1 MPRLY
6 FRVES
11 DWEKVVKLR
20 EEISKLESQIKTM
33 DANKAPHAVAVLNKQ
48 VIQSQKQLKGM
59 VSDAAKAAVIMDGDF
74 KTKIYS
80 GSQAVNEYT
89 KRVISAKDRLREL
102 QTEYRRLSGRH
113 TELGKNTYQGIAI
126 KKQMDGVSNSMAM
139 AKDKLFALSQ
149 EQSKARLSVKQLKD
163 EYALYDTQVKDTTSS
178 TFSLG
183 KAFGVIGGVAVL
195 KRLGSEIINVRGQ
208 FRAME
213 ISLETMVGEN
223 KAKALLAD
231 IKQYA
236 AISPLGLKEVQ
247 ASTEMM
253 IGFNVE
259 AEKVPRFI
267 QAIGDISRGE
277 NQKFQSLSL
286 AFSQMS
292 AAGKLMGQD
301 LNQMINAGFNPLQI
315 ISEKTGKSMA
325 QLRDEMSKGAISA
338 ATVQQAFI
346 DATSAGGKFYGMSEK
361 QSQEV
366 AGQMAILSDTISNKL
381 NEIGESNEGIIK
393 SGIGVA
399 TSLVNNYE
407 TIGRVTAGL
416 IATYGTYRTALM
428 LNAALELGSTKAVWE
443 KIKATQ
449 AVTVAQDAYNK
460 VLKMN
465 PYVAVGA
472 AVVTLGIALW
482 TLTDHTSAAE
492 KAQKRFNETSA
503 ASKKQLDELRSSAE
517 SLISI
522 IKSET
527 STQYDKTKAY
537 KELQNLMPT
546 VFSNMDIEK
555 LKLMDILTYNK
566 LISEEVNRRERVGAK
581 TNAVLRQNELNEVS
595 SKLNVA
601 VQKQAESPSGQKA
614 SVIDQLQ
621 KQKKEA
627 EDAVKLANKAV
638 EDIEKLQAEANK
650 PKETKIET
658 KNKSYWEKKKQ
669 EAEAAR
675 NALGVEKNNSK
686 EWAKYTDQIRT
697 AQKNIDLYSDSKTA
711 KQESAAEKKAKKQK
725 ENQEKLNESL
735 LSLQRQNQQD
745 EANLLEEG
753 TAKKLAQI
761 KADFDAQDQ
770 AIKKKAKD
778 FAKINKEASVK
789 GVNADGLTTE
799 QQSEIDKANKL
810 NSDNQVKQEGEVYK
824 AELESMR
831 GYLKEYGT
839 FQQQKLA
846 IAEEY
851 AEKIRKAQG
860 EGERLTLEKQRDSAI
875 RNVDNKAISQNIDW
889 QIAFG
894 NLAGILD
901 SQLKETF
908 EGLKEYVKTDEFKRA
923 PNTDKQIIYEA
934 IERLREVVPTGEG
947 TLDFSLIKSQ
957 MDKLGEA
964 INAHQAATFTQ
975 TLAQDNLTKATENY
989 NKSLESGDESQ
1000 IKSTKTT
1007 LDIAKKA
1014 KVNADKAYDDT
1025 KDKMQNIGQ
1034 EFKDTASETVSGLNL
1049 VGEGFRGFASKS
1061 LPEIFRGLQNTV
1073 AGLAKLDIKGKVGD
1087 AISSFSKA
1095 ISNAGVVGQIIGAVL
1110 SILDVLKDGIGP
1122 LISGIIDTIL
1132 GAINGIIKNIISGKM
1147 FVQIFSSIRAEFNL
1161 QMQQN
1166 SD

>member
-1 MPRLY
+1 M
-6 FRVES
+6 
-11 DWEKVVKLR
+11 
-20 EEISKLESQIKTM
+20 
-33 DANKAPHAVAVLNKQ
+33 
-48 VIQSQKQLKGM
+48 
-59 VSDAAKAAVIMDGDF
+59 
-74 KTKIYS
+74 
-80 GSQAVNEYT
+80 
-89 KRVISAKDRLREL
+89 
-102 QTEYRRLSGRH
+102 
-113 TELGKNTYQGIAI
+113 
-126 KKQMDGVSNSMAM
+126 
-139 AKDKLFALSQ
+139 
-149 EQSKARLSVKQLKD
+149 
-163 EYALYDTQVKDTTSS
+163 
-178 TFSLG
+178 
-183 KAFGVIGGVAVL
+183 
-195 KRLGSEIINVRGQ
+195 
-208 FRAME
+208 
-213 ISLETMVGEN
+213 
-223 KAKALLAD
+223 
-231 IKQYA
+231 
-236 AISPLGLKEVQ
+236 
-247 ASTEMM
+247 
-253 IGFNVE
+253 
-259 AEKVPRFI
+259 
-267 QAIGDISRGE
+267 
-277 NQKFQSLSL
+277 
-286 AFSQMS
+286 
-292 AAGKLMGQD
+292 
-301 LNQMINAGFNPLQI
+301 
-315 ISEKTGKSMA
+315 
-325 QLRDEMSKGAISA
+325 
-338 ATVQQAFI
+338 
-346 DATSAGGKFYGMSEK
+346 
-361 QSQEV
+361 
-366 AGQMAILSDTISNKL
+366 
-381 NEIGESNEGIIK
+381 
-393 SGIGVA
+393 
-399 TSLVNNYE
+399 
-407 TIGRVTAGL
+407 
-416 IATYGTYRTALM
+416 
-428 LNAALELGSTKAVWE
+428 
-443 KIKATQ
+443 
-449 AVTVAQDAYNK
+449 
-460 VLKMN
+460 
-465 PYVAVGA
+465 
-472 AVVTLGIALW
+472 
-482 TLTDHTSAAE
+482 
-492 KAQKRFNETSA
+492 
-503 ASKKQLDELRSSAE
+503 
-517 SLISI
+517 
-522 IKSET
+522 
-527 STQYDKTKAY
+527 
-537 KELQNLMPT
+537 
-546 VFSNMDIEK
+546 
-555 LKLMDILTYNK
+555 
-566 LISEEVNRRERVGAK
+566 
-581 TNAVLRQNELNEVS
+581 
-595 SKLNVA
+595 
-601 VQKQAESPSGQKA
+601 
-614 SVIDQLQ
+614 
-621 KQKKEA
+621 
-627 EDAVKLANKAV
+627 
-638 EDIEKLQAEANK
+638 
-650 PKETKIET
+650 
-658 KNKSYWEKKKQ
+658 
-669 EAEAAR
+669 
-675 NALGVEKNNSK
+675 
-686 EWAKYTDQIRT
+686 
-697 AQKNIDLYSDSKTA
+697 
-711 KQESAAEKKAKKQK
+711 
-725 ENQEKLNESL
+725 
-735 LSLQRQNQQD
+735 SLQRQNQQD